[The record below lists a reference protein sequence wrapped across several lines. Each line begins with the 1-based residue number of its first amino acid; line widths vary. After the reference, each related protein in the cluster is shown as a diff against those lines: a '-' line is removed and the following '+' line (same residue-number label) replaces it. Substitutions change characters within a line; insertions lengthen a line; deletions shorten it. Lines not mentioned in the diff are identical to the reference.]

1 MKKVVLKVNGMTC
14 MGCVS
19 TVRKVLEKKGG
30 KEVKVSLEEGK
41 AEFLLENGNLEE
53 ILKSLEIVGYPAE
66 VISEN

>member
-1 MKKVVLKVNGMTC
+1 